1 MLLGIV
7 LKGNRTKLLRT
18 RVAQEAALLLYTSQ
32 EKEYKQAKQRAAKTL
47 GARVLPSNFE
57 VAEELDRIAT
67 ETEGPQRK
75 QMLHRMRTEA
85 KDVMKLLSLFSPR
98 LVGSVWRGTARKK
111 SDIDIH
117 VFAEDNK
124 TVVELLQKNEI
135 TVNSSEWRSVTKDGE
150 KTSSFHI
157 HSILASGD
165 NLEVVVKSPEQKG
178 KQERCETYGD
188 VKTGL
193 TLNQLTKI
201 LEKNPFE
208 RFVPA

>member
-1 MLLGIV
+1 
-7 LKGNRTKLLRT
+7 
-18 RVAQEAALLLYTSQ
+18 
-32 EKEYKQAKQRAAKTL
+32 
-47 GARVLPSNFE
+47 
-57 VAEELDRIAT
+57 
-67 ETEGPQRK
+67 
-75 QMLHRMRTEA
+75 MRTEA
-85 KDVMKLLSLFSPR
+85 KEVMKLLRMFRPR
-98 LVGSVWRGTARKK
+98 LVGSVWRGTARKN

-117 VFAEDNK
+117 VFAEDHK
-124 TVVELLQKNEI
+124 TVVELLQRHGI
-135 TVNSSEWRSVTKDGE
+135 TPNSSEWRSVTKDGE

-157 HSILASGD
+157 HSVLASGD

-201 LEKNPFE
+201 LEKNPLE